1 MWVREDNII
10 EQLEGIFSRIGFKN
24 QKLLNLAIEAIKESN
39 KAKQQWHDRELA
51 GLKKE
56 HTDIQS
62 RLDRMLDLLADGI
75 IDKDEF
81 RA

>member
-1 MWVREDNII
+1 MKMWVREDKVI

-51 GLKKE
+51 GLK
-56 HTDIQS
+56 
-62 RLDRMLDLLADGI
+62 
-75 IDKDEF
+75 
-81 RA
+81 